1 MCRQLFEPLPL
12 QEVSDSCSDANRVC
26 LVCDGDLRR
35 MESKYFKVLEL
46 NVALE
51 SRWQSAHWN
60 QVWGDPNIIANHV
73 AANFPVK

>member
-1 MCRQLFEPLPL
+1 
-12 QEVSDSCSDANRVC
+12 
-26 LVCDGDLRR
+26 